1 MLISD
6 FDYELPE
13 GLIAQVP
20 VSPRDASRLLVLN
33 DTRVIPA
40 RLFGTKLGT
49 GGRVEVLLLKTTG
62 ND

>member
-20 VSPRDASRLLVLN
+20 VSPRDASRLLVLHRG
-33 DTRVIPA
+33 DSGELWR
-40 RLFGTKLGT
+40 
-49 GGRVEVLLLKTTG
+49 
-62 ND
+62 